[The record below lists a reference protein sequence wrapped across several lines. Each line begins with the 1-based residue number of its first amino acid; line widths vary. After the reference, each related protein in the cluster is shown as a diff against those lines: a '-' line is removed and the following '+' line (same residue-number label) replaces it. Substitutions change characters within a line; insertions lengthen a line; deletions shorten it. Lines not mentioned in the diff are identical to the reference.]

1 MRQETSGGCGSGSGQ
16 CGCSGKATAG
26 AAKPVDSLAT
36 QPKQI
41 AQKYDFSAAES
52 ASPTVAATGHGV
64 QASVNGIALHAP
76 GDRPDDNALRQRAYG
91 ELLRQEAVSA
101 GLLPKEDI
109 ATDDGIQSEAAT
121 QAIEKLLES
130 VLVVPAPD
138 EATSRRFFTAN
149 PSRFQSGEEV
159 WARHILF
166 AVTPGMDVVRLRNRA
181 EAALLDARCRD
192 DKAVDRFAA
201 LAKELSNCPSATD
214 GGDLG
219 WLTTSQCAPEFARE
233 VFGRTEVG
241 VLPRLVHSR
250 FGLHVVE
257 VIERKPGEMPEF
269 EAVRGA
275 VAQVL
280 QQQTYVTALR
290 QYLQLI
296 AGGAH
301 IVGVELDAADSPL
314 VQ

>member
-1 MRQETSGGCGSGSGQ
+1 
-16 CGCSGKATAG
+16 
-26 AAKPVDSLAT
+26 L
-36 QPKQI
+36 
-41 AQKYDFSAAES
+41 
-52 ASPTVAATGHGV
+52 ASPTVASAGHGV

-76 GDRPDDNALRQRAYG
+76 GDRPDDNTLRQRAYG

-101 GLLPKEDI
+101 GLLAKEDI

-121 QAIEKLLES
+121 QAIEKILES

-149 PSRFQSGEEV
+149 PSRFQNGEEV
-159 WARHILF
+159 RARHILF

-192 DKAVDRFAA
+192 DKSVDRFAA
-201 LAKELSNCPSATD
+201 LARELSNCPSATD

-219 WLTTSQCAPEFARE
+219 WLTASECAPEFARE

-275 VAQVL
+275 VSQVL

-290 QYLQLI
+290 QYLQLV
-296 AGGAH
+296 AGSAH